1 MRHFLVPAA
10 RIRWRIYVHTL
21 PFLPY
26 PHEIMDDL
34 DYLSYTLIDN
44 RLSPYHRGMIR
55 LRRQHL
61 PHARLVDTRSH
72 LTSLARK
79 STGTRNDYLCT
90 AATIPRCP
98 ILYPLLCLLVSPKM
112 EIDPFLG
119 YLCGVAFASWCLK
132 LCGFNTG
139 LTVYLTMF
147 PVDQVFHQVHPRKHF
162 VGVYTDDSARVR
174 VSELSDIFVHLTSCY
189 GVRLERL
196 AWCGTRQV
204 KLIVTRRKEINGMT
218 GSFRT

>member
-1 MRHFLVPAA
+1 MDRLFAAVPCPNFSATQNVDPHSTNTSTTKAHIVRHFLVPAA

-61 PHARLVDTRSH
+61 PHAHLVDTRSH

-79 STGTRNDYLCT
+79 STGTRNDDLCT

-98 ILYPLLCLLVSPKM
+98 ILYPLLCLLVTPKM
-112 EIDPFLG
+112 EIDPFFG
-119 YLCGVAFASWCLK
+119 YLCGVSFASWCLK
-132 LCGFNTG
+132 LCGCDGHWPYCVPHYAPSRLG
-139 LTVYLTMF
+139 LSSSASAETF
-147 PVDQVFHQVHPRKHF
+147 RRCVHR
-162 VGVYTDDSARVR
+162 
-174 VSELSDIFVHLTSCY
+174 
-189 GVRLERL
+189 
-196 AWCGTRQV
+196 
-204 KLIVTRRKEINGMT
+204 
-218 GSFRT
+218 

>member
-1 MRHFLVPAA
+1 
-10 RIRWRIYVHTL
+10 
-21 PFLPY
+21 
-26 PHEIMDDL
+26 
-34 DYLSYTLIDN
+34 
-44 RLSPYHRGMIR
+44 MIR

-112 EIDPFLG
+112 EIDPFSVTCAELHLPVG
-119 YLCGVAFASWCLK
+119 AS
-132 LCGFNTG
+132 NSADSTG
-139 LTVYLTMF
+139 LLCLTMF

-196 AWCGTRQV
+196 ARCGTRQV